1 MLFGIARHSESEL
14 TCGVLDGSSV
24 VEESFVEPI
33 HLLYQLC
40 RVRIAARCRHKAA
53 VFLRLVATQQQQVFD
68 TEKLKV
74 DEFVL
79 YVERARSAA
88 YHVRNDGNA
97 ELVLYGGSYSHR
109 AGTPAQAQTLVLSA
123 LHFTIYILA
132 VVGGYVDVRRIEF
145 LKLLNRREQTFCSG
159 ALQRRQHLKREVF
172 ASVGTVE

>member
-14 TCGVLDGSSV
+14 TCGVLDRSSV

-33 HLLYQLC
+33 HLLYQLG
-40 RVRIAARCRHKAA
+40 RVRVAARCGHKAA

-88 YHVRNDGNA
+88 YHVRNDRNA

-132 VVGGYVDVRRIEF
+132 VVGRYVDVRRIEF